1 MRWKA
6 ENNSFPA
13 PLLTHISKLNAAAAQ
28 ATKVDA
34 ETPGSSEPTDFD
46 FGMCNELLRQQMD
59 KMNEPAAATPMDSA
73 LHSLSNTS
81 KAMSKGM
88 EKLAESVSSTAIM
101 QKQQHADSQL
111 FQSQMVGQ
119 FAAMQKAQSEQTLA
133 LIAALTKK

>member
-1 MRWKA
+1 
-6 ENNSFPA
+6 
-13 PLLTHISKLNAAAAQ
+13 
-28 ATKVDA
+28 
-34 ETPGSSEPTDFD
+34 
-46 FGMCNELLRQQMD
+46 MD

-88 EKLAESVSSTAIM
+88 EKLAESVDSTAIM
-101 QKQQHADSQL
+101 QKQQHTDSQL